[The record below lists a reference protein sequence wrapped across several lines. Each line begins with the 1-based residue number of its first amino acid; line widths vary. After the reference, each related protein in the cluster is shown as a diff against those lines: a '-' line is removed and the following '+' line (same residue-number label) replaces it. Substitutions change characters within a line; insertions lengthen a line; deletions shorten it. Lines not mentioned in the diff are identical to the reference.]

1 LARLAGID
9 VDLPAW
15 RCVGQVR
22 LVVRLDD
29 RLGSALQKA
38 LGRLNHLVGCA
49 AEVVERGMIAVVIRA
64 RMVMNS
70 RRRRSIAAPQTTDP
84 ADRRFVSRNFCRQAL
99 LQIGDHLMRAAKL
112 TTHVAADVHLDLRRS
127 CFAIVRKKTDDF
139 LKPVERNGESLGQRD
154 ECFTRQIT
162 VAALD
167 LMELLSTHR
176 APRAASSRWSAS
188 LTGLICRAS
197 EP

>member
-1 LARLAGID
+1 MIPRRGPP
-9 VDLPAW
+9 PAPP
-15 RCVGQVR
+15 
-22 LVVRLDD
+22 
-29 RLGSALQKA
+29 KP
-38 LGRLNHLVGCA
+38 
-49 AEVVERGMIAVVIRA
+49 
-64 RMVMNS
+64 
-70 RRRRSIAAPQTTDP
+70 AAPAAP
-84 ADRRFVSRNFCRQAL
+84 RSPRRNFCRQAL

-154 ECFTRQIT
+154 EGFTRQIT

-167 LMELLSTHR
+167 LMELLSNHR
-176 APRAASSRWSAS
+176 APRAASSRWGAS

-197 EP
+197 ESGAN